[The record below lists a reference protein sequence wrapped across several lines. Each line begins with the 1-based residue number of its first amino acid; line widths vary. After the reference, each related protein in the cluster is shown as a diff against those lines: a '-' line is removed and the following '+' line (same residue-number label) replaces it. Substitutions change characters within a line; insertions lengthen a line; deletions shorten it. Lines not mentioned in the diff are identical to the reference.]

1 MTDAERIAVL
11 ETQQAALG
19 AAVVRMEAKIDQLT
33 EAAARG
39 RGAVAVLLALGGS
52 VGSVLGWLAG
62 HINFH

>member
-33 EAAARG
+33 EAESTMDGWAE
-39 RGAVAVLLALGGS
+39 AVAQAGGDQ
-52 VGSVLGWLAG
+52 AG
-62 HINFH
+62 A